1 MVHFFLE
8 LIITHHEAIQLDRY
22 KIKDTKASFFY
33 GNILNKTMIFTKFV
47 GLKISN
53 KKLQYN
59 VRKIKNLLHTY

>member
-1 MVHFFLE
+1 MVSEPGRKFS
-8 LIITHHEAIQLDRY
+8 RY
-22 KIKDTKASFFY
+22 NYKESKASFFY